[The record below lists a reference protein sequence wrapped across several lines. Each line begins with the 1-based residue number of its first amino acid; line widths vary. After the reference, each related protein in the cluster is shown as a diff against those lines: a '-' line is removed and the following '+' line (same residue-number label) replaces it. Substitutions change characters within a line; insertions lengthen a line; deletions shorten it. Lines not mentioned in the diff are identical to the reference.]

1 MSILGADYK
10 FVDLLEIMEDLDM
23 NENRIRDLRN
33 PRDAYDAVNKRY
45 MNKRIEYKTKELEKK
60 LTTIQTNIQQ
70 QLDDTKPFT
79 SDLDMGNNRIINV
92 GHPRNPEHNIEYEND
107 AVTAKFLYD
116 YAKIADK
123 KYLKTDEDIDMEGH
137 RIKGLG
143 LPLKHN
149 DAVPLQYVSMR
160 VQALTDEIEKLWVR
174 DQETAEIKNRI
185 GRIDQEIQ
193 RIDLVLAHLAAE
205 HSGIRDLRIEG
216 GVRVLPP

>member
-1 MSILGADYK
+1 
-10 FVDLLEIMEDLDM
+10 
-23 NENRIRDLRN
+23 
-33 PRDAYDAVNKRY
+33 
-45 MNKRIEYKTKELEKK
+45 
-60 LTTIQTNIQQ
+60 
-70 QLDDTKPFT
+70 
-79 SDLDMGNNRIINV
+79 MGNNRIINV

-116 YAKIADK
+116 YAKITDK

-137 RIKGLG
+137 RIKGLD

-149 DAVPLQYVSMR
+149 DTVPLQYVSTR

-174 DQETAEIKNRI
+174 DRETAEIKNRI

-205 HSGIRDLRIEG
+205 HSGIRDL
-216 GVRVLPP
+216 